1 MGDYGSALTN
11 ACLKNYNLQ
20 TGLLC
25 MDNLGFDASPIEL
38 NSAGKH
44 RQLVS
49 WIWILTCLPEKKLT
63 VGFVLASLLAEIF
76 CVLLNS
82 TMPAQSTGLQ
92 TTHQFAC
99 KWIFRCLSVADEFNT

>member
-38 NSAGKH
+38 SSAGKH

-49 WIWILTCLPEKKLT
+49 WIWILVCLPEKKNKLT
-63 VGFVLASLLAEIF
+63 AGFVLASLLTVIF
-76 CVLLNS
+76 CVLFNS
-82 TMPAQSTGLQ
+82 TMPAQSTGLE
-92 TTHQFAC
+92 TTQ
-99 KWIFRCLSVADEFNT
+99 

>member
-25 MDNLGFDASPIEL
+25 VDNLGFDASPIEL
-38 NSAGKH
+38 NSAGRH

-49 WIWILTCLPEKKLT
+49 WIWILTCLPEKINSRICAC
-63 VGFVLASLLAEIF
+63 FSADSDF

-82 TMPAQSTGLQ
+82 TMPAQSTGLE
-92 TTHQFAC
+92 TTQQFAF
-99 KWIFRCLSVADEFNT
+99 KWTFRHLSVADEFNI